1 MLLVFF
7 SLFDVTGAV
16 LFLEPFYS
24 AGGIN
29 EFLLAGVERM
39 AHRAYLGVNFLRRA
53 AGLESIAA
61 AATNNHLMIS
71 WMYVL
76 LHYRTTPKSIN
87 IYFSSIPKKILHVNT
102 KMAVLLN
109 DDFFGNLVG
118 NPFIAHRLHSK
129 GSPAGCGTSYLARI
143 PEHLRQRN
151 PGVDYS
157 HLSMHSC
164 VCD

>member
-1 MLLVFF
+1 MLLVFLG
-7 SLFDVTGAV
+7 LFDVTGAV

-24 AGGIN
+24 PGGIN
-29 EFLLAGVERM
+29 EFLFAGVERM
-39 AHRAYLGVNFLRRA
+39 AHRAYLRVDFFRCA
-53 AGLESIAA
+53 AGFEGIAA
-61 AATNNHLMIS
+61 AAMNNHLIIS

-102 KMAVLLN
+102 KIPVLLN

-118 NPFIAHRLHSK
+118 NPFVAHRLHSK
-129 GSPAGCGTSYLARI
+129 GSPAGRRTSYLARI